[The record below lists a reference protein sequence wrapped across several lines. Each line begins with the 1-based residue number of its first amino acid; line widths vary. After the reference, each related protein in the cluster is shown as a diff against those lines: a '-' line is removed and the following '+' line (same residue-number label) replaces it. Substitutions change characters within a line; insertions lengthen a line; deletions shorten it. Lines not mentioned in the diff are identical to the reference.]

1 MEQIQVT
8 ARFTAIP
15 SGNIAEF
22 ERLATREA
30 ASLRELLGHGPA
42 AIVVNAL
49 LRDAVSAKAA
59 GPVMP

>member
-22 ERLATREA
+22 KRLAARAMEITRDEA
-30 ASLRELLGHGPA
+30 
-42 AIVVNAL
+42 
-49 LRDAVSAKAA
+49 DA
-59 GPVMP
+59 GRLQNHLENLTT